1 MDYRLN
7 NEALVACII
16 IEILSRKSVD
26 MLQLSIVVTYLI
38 SDNKDRC
45 FGDKYKDCLPIVLNA
60 ALILKECGCIAV
72 NEGMI
77 VLLQEGVE
85 LKSQFT
91 NSESR
96 RFTEIINKLNHNQF
110 YLLEYTN
117 IQLIES
123 LKLVITP

>member
-7 NEALVACII
+7 NEALVACLIV
-16 IEILSRKSVD
+16 EILSRKFVD
-26 MLQLSIVVTYLI
+26 MLQLSIVVTFLI

-45 FGDKYKDCLPIVLNA
+45 FGDKYKDCLPVVLNA
-60 ALILKECGCIAV
+60 ALILKECGCITV

-77 VLLQEGVE
+77 VLSQEGVE
-85 LKSQFT
+85 LKRQFT

-96 RFTEIINKLNHNQF
+96 RFTKIINKLNHNQS
-110 YLLEYTN
+110 YLLESTN

>member
-16 IEILSRKSVD
+16 IEILSRKFVD

-38 SDNKDRC
+38 SNNKDRC
-45 FGDKYKDCLPIVLNA
+45 FGDKYKDCLPVVLNA
-60 ALILKECGCIAV
+60 ALILKESGCIAV
-72 NEGMI
+72 NEGVI

-85 LKSQFT
+85 LKRQFT

-96 RFTEIINKLNHNQF
+96 RLTKIISKLNHNQS
-110 YLLEYTN
+110 YLLESTN
-117 IQLIES
+117 VQLIES

>member
-7 NEALVACII
+7 NEALVACVI
-16 IEILSRKSVD
+16 IEILNRKSVD
-26 MLQLSIVVTYLI
+26 MLQLSIVVAYLI
-38 SDNKDRC
+38 SDNQDRC
-45 FGDKYKDCLPIVLNA
+45 FGDKYKDCLPVVLNA

-85 LKSQFT
+85 LKRQFT

-96 RFTEIINKLNHNQF
+96 RLTKLINKLNHNQS
-110 YLLEYTN
+110 YLLDSTN

-123 LKLVITP
+123 LKFVITP

>member
-26 MLQLSIVVTYLI
+26 MLKLSIIVTFLI
-38 SDNKDRC
+38 SNNKDRC
-45 FGDKYKDCLPIVLNA
+45 FGDKYKDCLPVVLNA
-60 ALILKECGCIAV
+60 ALILKESGCIAV
-72 NEGMI
+72 NEGVI

-85 LKSQFT
+85 LKRQFT

-96 RFTEIINKLNHNQF
+96 RLTKIISKLNHNQS
-110 YLLEYTN
+110 YLLESTN
-117 IQLIES
+117 VQLIES